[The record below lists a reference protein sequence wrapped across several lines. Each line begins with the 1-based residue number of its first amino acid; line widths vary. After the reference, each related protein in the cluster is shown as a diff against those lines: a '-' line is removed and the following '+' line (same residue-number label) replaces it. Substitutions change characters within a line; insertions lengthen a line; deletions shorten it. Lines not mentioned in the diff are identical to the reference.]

1 MLAHPIRDALAD
13 TPVVCV
19 LGPRQCG
26 KTTLVQQ
33 LDRDRAYLSLDDENY
48 YRTATADPMGFV
60 GGLPEQ
66 ATVDEVQR
74 VPALLPAIKQAVDQN
89 RQPGRFLLTGSANLL
104 LLPQVAESLAG
115 RMETVHLQPLTES
128 EKARR
133 PGRFLADMLGGGLS
147 SPDSSRPPAKGR
159 TQAGPPLAER
169 IVAGGFPEPLGRP
182 AHRARQWHRQYLRNL
197 IEHDLRDV
205 ADIRD
210 GDEMHHLVEL
220 LALRN
225 AQLFNASNLATDI
238 GLHRETIERYTSALE
253 RLFIVRRLP
262 AWHRRPAQRLVKTPK
277 IYIVDSGIA
286 ATAAGLKSVDWL
298 ERRDRM
304 GHLLESF
311 AVQQLAAQ
319 AAWTDP
325 DLRLWHYRDKDG
337 KEVDVVVTLGQR
349 TWGIEVK
356 ASATLGADDGR
367 GLTRLADRCG
377 SDFQQGIVLYDGH
390 ATLPLA
396 DKRLLAVPFTEVWSR

>member
-26 KTTLVQQ
+26 RTTLVQQ

-60 GGLPEQ
+60 ASLPEQ

-74 VPALLPAIKQAVDQN
+74 VPALLTSIKQAVDQN

-128 EKARR
+128 EQARR

-147 SPDSSRPPAKGR
+147 SPDSSRR
-159 TQAGPPLAER
+159 THVAQVRPPLAER
-169 IVAGGFPEPLGRP
+169 LVAGGFPEPLGRP
-182 AHRARQWHRQYLRNL
+182 ADRARQWHRQYLHNL
-197 IEHDLRDV
+197 IEHDLKDV

-210 GDEMHHLVEL
+210 GDEMHRLVEL

-225 AQLFNASNLATDI
+225 AQLFNASNLAADI
-238 GLHRETIERYTSALE
+238 GLHRETIDRYTSALE

-262 AWHRRPAQRLVKTPK
+262 AWHRQPAQRLVKTPK

-298 ERRDRM
+298 KRRDRM

-337 KEVDVVVTLGQR
+337 KEV
-349 TWGIEVK
+349 
-356 ASATLGADDGR
+356 AS
-367 GLTRLADRCG
+367 
-377 SDFQQGIVLYDGH
+377 
-390 ATLPLA
+390 
-396 DKRLLAVPFTEVWSR
+396 

>member
-60 GGLPEQ
+60 ASLPEQ

-74 VPALLPAIKQAVDQN
+74 VPALLTSIKQAVDQN

-147 SPDSSRPPAKGR
+147 SPDSSRR
-159 TQAGPPLAER
+159 TNVAQTGPPLAER
-169 IVAGGFPEPLGRP
+169 LVAGGFPEPLGRP
-182 AHRARQWHRQYLRNL
+182 ADRARQWHRQYLRNL
-197 IEHDLRDV
+197 IEHDLKDV

-210 GDEMHHLVEL
+210 GDEMYGLVEL

-225 AQLFNASNLATDI
+225 AQLFNASNLAADI

>member
-60 GGLPEQ
+60 ASLPEQ

-74 VPALLPAIKQAVDQN
+74 VPALLTSIKQAVDQN

-147 SPDSSRPPAKGR
+147 SPDSSRR
-159 TQAGPPLAER
+159 TNVAQTGPPLAER
-169 IVAGGFPEPLGRP
+169 LVAGGFPEPLGRP
-182 AHRARQWHRQYLRNL
+182 ADRARQWHRQYLRNL
-197 IEHDLRDV
+197 IEHDLKDV

-210 GDEMHHLVEL
+210 GDEMHRLVEL

-225 AQLFNASNLATDI
+225 AQLFNASNLAADI